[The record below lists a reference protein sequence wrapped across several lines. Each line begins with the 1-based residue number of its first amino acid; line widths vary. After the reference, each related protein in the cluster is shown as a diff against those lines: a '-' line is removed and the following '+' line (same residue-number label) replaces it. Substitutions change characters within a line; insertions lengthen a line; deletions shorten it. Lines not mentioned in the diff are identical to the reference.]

1 MVTMKQ
7 RTVRQRRRITPTTQP
22 VDLSPIP
29 GPALRY
35 LMLIK
40 EQRDEINERVGRTR
54 NRPGVDD
61 AAVRRDTIEQ
71 GGAGNGRSEQRQNGD
86 TNPGT
91 GRGVR
96 DQGQRRTRTVRQRG
110 R

>member
-1 MVTMKQ
+1 MVTV
-7 RTVRQRRRITPTTQP
+7 RTVRQR

-54 NRPGVDD
+54 NRPGV
-61 AAVRRDTIEQ
+61 AASAVRRDTIEQ
-71 GGAGNGRSEQRQNGD
+71 GGAGNDRGK
-86 TNPGT
+86 PGT
-91 GRGVR
+91 RRDQTVGADEHRTVR
-96 DQGQRRTRTVRQRG
+96 DQGQRGARTVRQRG